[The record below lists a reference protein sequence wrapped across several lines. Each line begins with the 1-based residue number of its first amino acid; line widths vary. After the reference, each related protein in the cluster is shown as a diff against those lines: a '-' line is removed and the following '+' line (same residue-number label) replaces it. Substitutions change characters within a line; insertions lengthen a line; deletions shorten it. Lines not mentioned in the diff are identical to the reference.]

1 MSTSADISKRYYQKW
16 SDLTE
21 EQRGKSGTQADHAAR
36 RAEYGLTGVNVD
48 SDTKR
53 RMAGDAIVQ
62 MNRSED
68 PNKAAIDAARDVVYE
83 GGIEGF
89 DAAAGGRGALANKEI
104 ISKADLK
111 GMLKAETA
119 KTGDKDASKQSII
132 DFVNANPEMDSSGN
146 GAQTLLGKWTE
157 KLSSTT
163 EPGPPD
169 EEEGGPPETED
180 KEPVGPPETE
190 DGRDDDS
197 GGTTTPTDPY
207 DESVWEG
214 DSPGSTK
221 HFVDHFV
228 GINRENQKYWDNQA
242 AQIAPNNW
250 AVFGKDNDY
259 IYDNAMTEYDENI
272 VKAESD
278 AAYNGLL
285 LYGDIERYSTP
296 KFVMDWNQEDVDTT
310 LEDDDIDFD

>member
-21 EQRGKSGTQADHAAR
+21 EQREKSGTQADHAAR

-132 DFVNANPEMDSSGN
+132 DFVNANPEMDSTG
-146 GAQTLLGKWTE
+146 GGTKRLLDKWIN
-157 KLSSTT
+157 KLSS
-163 EPGPPD
+163 G
-169 EEEGGPPETED
+169 EEETGGGGEET
-180 KEPVGPPETE
+180 GGGETGGGE
-190 DGRDDDS
+190 TGGGETGGGETGGGG

-228 GINRENQKYWDNQA
+228 GINRENQKYWDEQA
-242 AQIAPNNW
+242 STIATDNW
-250 AVFGKDNDY
+250 AKFGKDNDY
-259 IYDNAMTEYDENI
+259 IYDNAMTEYDKNI
-272 VKAESD
+272 VKAEAD
-278 AAYNGLL
+278 AAYNGML